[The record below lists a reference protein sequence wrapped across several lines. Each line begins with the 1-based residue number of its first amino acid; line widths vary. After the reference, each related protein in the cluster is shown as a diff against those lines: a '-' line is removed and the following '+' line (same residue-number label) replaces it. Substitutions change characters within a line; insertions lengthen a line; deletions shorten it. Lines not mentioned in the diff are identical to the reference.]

1 MRTTHVYTSTH
12 TRRWKLIHR
21 GRYDTFER
29 PHEAWEP
36 QCVYITSPHDDL
48 TMYHTSCTRE
58 TAKHVLV
65 TTMIC
70 AIMATT
76 FACATMLI
84 HKGAH
89 NAGYIF
95 WAHQISR
102 SAHTDR
108 VHAIHVVHRRDTCN
122 THVNARR
129 DIDVMLWYNARY
141 TRICHVRCT
150 LVRLYTRN
158 PTTMF
163 TTTPNYIQRYTL
175 RAGCQVATRNGWFKD
190 HGRV

>member
-1 MRTTHVYTSTH
+1 MINQYIGKLNFTTCLDIYTFRYYNRPHSSCNSRSYNSQQHTRNNTTTVGHTLRHSGQCNMRTTHVYTSTH

-48 TMYHTSCTRE
+48 TRYHTSCTRE

-76 FACATMLI
+76 FASATMVI
-84 HKGAH
+84 HK
-89 NAGYIF
+89 I
-95 WAHQISR
+95 WCTQCW
-102 SAHTDR
+102 
-108 VHAIHVVHRRDTCN
+108 IHFLGTSNQSIRPYGSC
-122 THVNARR
+122 A
-129 DIDVMLWYNARY
+129 
-141 TRICHVRCT
+141 
-150 LVRLYTRN
+150 RN
-158 PTTMF
+158 PHC
-163 TTTPNYIQRYTL
+163 PL
-175 RAGCQVATRNGWFKD
+175 P
-190 HGRV
+190 